1 MKPITSYKELLE
13 SFIKQIK
20 ESEVTDERIVDL
32 HMYIDNDL
40 VLTDYYESKKPLSY
54 EEFANLDEYKSFTR
68 TATWCTYLAEAY
80 EKYKN
85 TFI

>member
-32 HMYIDNDL
+32 HMYIDNEL
-40 VLTDYYESKKPLSY
+40 VITDYYEKFK
-54 EEFANLDEYKSFTR
+54 TV
-68 TATWCTYLAEAY
+68 
-80 EKYKN
+80 
-85 TFI
+85 

>member
-54 EEFANLDEYKSFTR
+54 EEFANLNQHKDFTR
-68 TATWCTYLAEAY
+68 TSTWCMYLAEEY
-80 EKYKN
+80 EKYNN

>member
-32 HMYIDNDL
+32 HMYIDNSL
-40 VLTDYYESKKPLSY
+40 VLANYKDSKPMSY
-54 EEFANLDEYKSFTR
+54 EEFANRDEYKPFTR
-68 TATWCTYLAEAY
+68 TATWCAYIAEEY
-80 EKYKN
+80 ERFKN

>member
-32 HMYIDNDL
+32 HMYIDNSLELAKYSD
-40 VLTDYYESKKPLSY
+40 SKPMSFDDSINRDEHRHLIRTG
-54 EEFANLDEYKSFTR
+54 EYKPSF
-68 TATWCTYLAEAY
+68 
-80 EKYKN
+80 
-85 TFI
+85 

>member
-32 HMYIDNDL
+32 HMYIDNSLELAKYSD
-40 VLTDYYESKKPLSY
+40 SKPM
-54 EEFANLDEYKSFTR
+54 SFDDS
-68 TATWCTYLAEAY
+68 YLAE
-80 EKYKN
+80 EYKRYKDAL
-85 TFI
+85 I

>member
-32 HMYIDNDL
+32 HMYIDNSLELANYKD
-40 VLTDYYESKKPLSY
+40 SKPMSY
-54 EEFANLDEYKSFTR
+54 EEFANRDEYKPFTR
-68 TATWCTYLAEAY
+68 TAT
-80 EKYKN
+80 
-85 TFI
+85 

>member
-32 HMYIDNDL
+32 HMYIDNNL
-40 VLTDYYESKKPLSY
+40 VLTDYYESKKPLT
-54 EEFANLDEYKSFTR
+54 LT
-68 TATWCTYLAEAY
+68 EAY
-80 EKYKN
+80 DKFK
-85 TFI
+85 TGI

>member
-40 VLTDYYESKKPLSY
+40 VLTDYYESKKPMTL
-54 EEFANLDEYKSFTR
+54 T
-68 TATWCTYLAEAY
+68 EAY
-80 EKYKN
+80 DKFK
-85 TFI
+85 TGI

>member
-32 HMYIDNDL
+32 HMYIDNNL
-40 VLTDYYESKKPLSY
+40 VLTDYYESKKPMTL
-54 EEFANLDEYKSFTR
+54 T
-68 TATWCTYLAEAY
+68 EAY
-80 EKYKN
+80 DKFK
-85 TFI
+85 TGI

>member
-32 HMYIDNDL
+32 HMYIDNEL
-40 VLTDYYESKKPLSY
+40 VITDYYESKKPLT
-54 EEFANLDEYKSFTR
+54 LT
-68 TATWCTYLAEAY
+68 EAY
-80 EKYKN
+80 EKFK
-85 TFI
+85 TGI

>member
-32 HMYIDNDL
+32 HMYIDNNL
-40 VLTDYYESKKPLSY
+40 VLTDYYESKKPLTLT
-54 EEFANLDEYKSFTR
+54 EADRKSVV
-68 TATWCTYLAEAY
+68 
-80 EKYKN
+80 
-85 TFI
+85 

>member
-32 HMYIDNDL
+32 HMYIDNNL
-40 VLTDYYESKKPLSY
+40 VLTDYYESKKPLTLT
-54 EEFANLDEYKSFTR
+54 EE
-68 TATWCTYLAEAY
+68 Y
-80 EKYKN
+80 EKFK
-85 TFI
+85 TV

>member
-32 HMYIDNDL
+32 HMYIDNSLELAKYSD
-40 VLTDYYESKKPLSY
+40 SKPM
-54 EEFANLDEYKSFTR
+54 SFDDS
-68 TATWCTYLAEAY
+68 YLAE
-80 EKYKN
+80 EYKRYKD
-85 TFI
+85 TLI

>member
-40 VLTDYYESKKPLSY
+40 VLTDYYESKKPLT
-54 EEFANLDEYKSFTR
+54 LT
-68 TATWCTYLAEAY
+68 EAY
-80 EKYKN
+80 EKFK
-85 TFI
+85 TV

>member
-32 HMYIDNDL
+32 HMYIDNSLELAKYRD
-40 VLTDYYESKKPLSY
+40 SKPMS
-54 EEFANLDEYKSFTR
+54 LDDS
-68 TATWCTYLAEAY
+68 YLAE
-80 EKYKN
+80 EYKRYKD
-85 TFI
+85 TLI